1 MSGSVFVGTKKVDK
15 PGIKV
20 LFDSKII
27 IKRRKDNT
35 WVSRGGYKLDHAISC
50 FNLNCK
56 NIVALDIGSSTGGFT
71 DVLLK
76 RGAKKVYSVDV
87 GYGQLDWKIRNNKNV
102 FVYEKTNARYLDNTI
117 IKDKLDAIVCDV
129 SFISL
134 KKVLPASIMFL
145 KESGWIIGL
154 IKPQFEIG
162 RNHVGKGGVVRNEE
176 HHKQVVEDIKCWLKE
191 EKNLLIKDVIE
202 SPLLGPKGNREFL
215 ILAYKD

>member
-1 MSGSVFVGTKKVDK
+1 MLYESE
-15 PGIKV
+15 
-20 LFDSKII
+20 II
-27 IKRRKDNT
+27 IKKRKNYT
-35 WVSRGGYKLDHAISC
+35 WVSRGGYKLEYAISY

-76 RGAKKVYSVDV
+76 EGAKKIYCVDV

-102 FVYEKTNARYLDNTI
+102 FVHEKTNARYLDNSI

-134 KKVLPASIMFL
+134 KKVLPASLILL
-145 KESGWIIGL
+145 KESGWLIGL

-162 RNHVGKGGVVRNEE
+162 KSLVGKGGVVRNLD
-176 HHKQVVEDIKCWLKE
+176 HHKQVVDDIMSWLKE
-191 EKNLLIKDVIE
+191 EKKFQVKDVIE
-202 SPLLGPKGNREFL
+202 SPILGAKGNREFL
-215 ILAYKD
+215 ILAFKN

>member
-1 MSGSVFVGTKKVDK
+1 M
-15 PGIKV
+15 
-20 LFDSKII
+20 LFESEII

-76 RGAKKVYSVDV
+76 RGAKKVYSIDV
-87 GYGQLDWKIRNNKNV
+87 GYGQLDWNIRNNKNV

-117 IKDKLDAIVCDV
+117 IKDELDAIVCDV

-145 KESGWIIGL
+145 KETGWLIGL

-162 RNHVGKGGVVRNEE
+162 RNLVGKGGVVRNQE

-191 EKNLLIKDVIE
+191 EKKLKIKGVIE
-202 SPLLGPKGNREFL
+202 SPILGPKGNKEFL
-215 ILAYKD
+215 VLAYKN

>member
-1 MSGSVFVGTKKVDK
+1 MLYESE
-15 PGIKV
+15 
-20 LFDSKII
+20 II
-27 IKRRKDNT
+27 IKKRKNYT
-35 WVSRGGYKLDHAISC
+35 WVSRGGYKLEYAISY

-76 RGAKKVYSVDV
+76 EGAKKIYCVDV

-102 FVYEKTNARYLDNTI
+102 FVHEKTNARYLDNSI

-134 KKVLPASIMFL
+134 KKVLPASLILL
-145 KESGWIIGL
+145 KESGWLIGL

-162 RNHVGKGGVVRNEE
+162 KSLVGKGGVVRNLD
-176 HHKQVVEDIKCWLKE
+176 HHKQVVDDIISWLKE
-191 EKNLLIKDVIE
+191 EKKFQIKGVIE
-202 SPLLGPKGNREFL
+202 SPILGAKGNREFL
-215 ILAYKD
+215 ILAFKN